1 MSEKS
6 ASEIV
11 DTAAAAA
18 VLSLAP
24 ITLAKMRIA
33 GGGPRYLK
41 FGRAV
46 RYRLSDLQAWI
57 VEQEHSHTAEY
68 QQAG

>member
-1 MSEKS
+1 MSEKPIT
-6 ASEIV
+6 EIV

-18 VLSLAP
+18 HLSLAP

-46 RYRLSDLQAWI
+46 RYLSLPKTISARSDGEVRLAQ
-57 VEQEHSHTAEY
+57 H
-68 QQAG
+68 